1 MTYLERL
8 KKLNIHQGS
17 TDKIDKSTS
26 VSFGSPGLAGFW
38 PCDVERHLRFSFPD
52 PHSGTLFAWLG
63 TPGLSIPPPAGFGW
77 MGGRNWRG

>member
-26 VSFGSPGLAGFW
+26 VSFGSPSLAGFW
-38 PCDVERHLRFSFPD
+38 PCDVERHLRFAFPD
-52 PHSGTLFAWLG
+52 PHSGTLFADPAQAHCG
-63 TPGLSIPPPAGFGW
+63 KSFAPMCTKNFPVFGL
-77 MGGRNWRG
+77 